1 MIDRAPSASP
11 QVFPPA
17 VPTNAG
23 LLPLIGKLLR
33 DLRWPFLATGTLVF
47 VFPFLWAFI
56 TKRILSQI
64 APFFDALGQMG
75 GINSKDFEAVL
86 FSGPGQLMKT
96 LIGGDRIDLSQA
108 MDFLSVCLV
117 HPAMQ
122 MILALWAIARSTQA
136 IAGEVDRGTMELLLA
151 QPISRFQVWLSHLL
165 VETGAMALLAFL
177 PVAGLALG
185 AWYISPLKIEAP
197 DLKAL
202 PRKPGVIL
210 EVGPFRMRME
220 DPLKDRLPQPA
231 AQPAAQTVEG
241 AAPAGS
247 RLEIRPLQILGAF
260 PQVFG
265 LMIAISGF
273 GIILSVLVRRR
284 FVALGIGVMLVLS
297 MFLINLLGQLWEPLA
312 PLRPLTAFYYYLPQE
327 AGLGRQA
334 QVDWSPWTAQPQTL
348 AIATLPV
355 QLAVAAVGWVIA
367 WAIFRRKDIPAPL

>member
-1 MIDRAPSASP
+1 MNEIAPQAFRSE
-11 QVFPPA
+11 PPR
-17 VPTNAG
+17 PKGPG
-23 LLPLIGKLLR
+23 LLPLVGKLLR
-33 DLRWPFLATGTLVF
+33 DLRWPFFAVGTLVF
-47 VFPFLWAFI
+47 AFPFLWAII
-56 TKRILSQI
+56 TRRLLGQI
-64 APFFDALGQMG
+64 APFFEALGQMG

-136 IAGEVDRGTMELLLA
+136 IAGEIDRGTMELLLA

-165 VETGAMALLAFL
+165 VETGAIAVLALL

-185 AWYISPLKIEAP
+185 AWYINPLKLEAP

-210 EVGPFRMRME
+210 ELGPFRMRVE
-220 DPLKDRLPQPA
+220 DPLKDRLPLA
-231 AQPAAQTVEG
+231 
-241 AAPAGS
+241 AAPAASSSTPVNS
-247 RLEIRPLQILGAF
+247 RLEIRPLQLLGAF
-260 PQVFG
+260 PQTFG
-265 LMIAISGF
+265 LMISISGL
-273 GIILSVLVRRR
+273 GIILSVIFRRR
-284 FVALGIGVMLVLS
+284 FLALGVGALLVLS

-327 AGLGRQA
+327 AALGRPA
-334 QVDWSPWTAQPQTL
+334 QVDWSPWTTETHFF

-355 QLAVAAVGWVIA
+355 QIAVGAAGWVIA
-367 WAIFRRKDIPAPL
+367 YWIFKRKDIPAPL